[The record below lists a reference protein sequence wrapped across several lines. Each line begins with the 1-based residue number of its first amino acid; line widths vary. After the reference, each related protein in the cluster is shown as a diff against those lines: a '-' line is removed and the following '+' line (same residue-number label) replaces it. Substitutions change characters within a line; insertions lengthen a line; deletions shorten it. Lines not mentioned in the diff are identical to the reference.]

1 MMHDLLIE
9 NSRTVNLLNRRANE
23 GIRDTNQLQ
32 MQ

>member
-1 MMHDLLIE
+1 MHDLLIE